1 MLKKTAKLSKDELTK
16 VAGGTVKEFE
26 ELLSAF
32 DDNKH
37 IKRFYKVT
45 THLPAANN
53 AAATFVES
61 FMSDKMGID
70 ANISLG
76 VGGTG
81 LFSKHN
87 TYSEI
92 GTGRALSHGE
102 VLERVKFFDM

>member
-1 MLKKTAKLSKDELTK
+1 MLKNSAKLNQNELSQ

-45 THLPAANN
+45 THLPVANS

-61 FMSDKMGID
+61 FMSDRMGID

-87 TYSEI
+87 TYREI
-92 GTGRALSHGE
+92 STGRALSHGE
-102 VLERVKFFDM
+102 VLERIKFFEV